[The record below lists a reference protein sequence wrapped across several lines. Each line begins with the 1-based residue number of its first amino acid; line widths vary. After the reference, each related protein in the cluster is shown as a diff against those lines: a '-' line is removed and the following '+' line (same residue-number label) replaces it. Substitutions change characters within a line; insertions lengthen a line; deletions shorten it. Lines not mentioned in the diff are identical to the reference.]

1 MEKSVAPDAGIVDTI
16 EYRIVKEEH
25 VSTGK
30 VALGAAGFVTPPKQ
44 LLLQLAEELP
54 TIANTD
60 DATLV
65 SPTE

>member
-1 MEKSVAPDAGIVDTI
+1 MEKSDAPDAGIADTI

-25 VSTGK
+25 VSAGK
-30 VALGAAGFVTPPKQ
+30 AALGAAGFVSPPKQ
-44 LLLQLAEELP
+44 LLLQLNEELP

-60 DATLV
+60 DATVV